1 MKQRL
6 KHPRREGTQ
15 KRTGQNRRE
24 ETEEEEEEDN
34 RY

>member
-6 KHPRREGTQ
+6 KHPRREATQ

-24 ETEEEEEEDN
+24 ETEEEEEEEN

>member
-1 MKQRL
+1 MKQRF

-24 ETEEEEEEDN
+24 IKEEEEEN